1 MGRQYAGILGPL
13 ACTLV
18 LARGIVG
25 GCGLESTLIAAISG
39 LFGFALLGWLTGH
52 TADYLVRMSVRS
64 KFESAMAEW
73 EAANAK
79 ASGTPA

>member
-13 ACTLV
+13 ACTLM
-18 LARGIVG
+18 LARGVAG
-25 GCGLESTLIAAISG
+25 GSGLESTLIAATCG
-39 LFGFALLGWLTGH
+39 LFGFAALGWIAGH

-64 KFESAMAEW
+64 KFEAAMAEW

-79 ASGTPA
+79 SAAAS

>member
-25 GCGLESTLIAAISG
+25 GGGLESTLTAATCG
-39 LFGFALLGWLTGH
+39 LFGFALLGWIAGH
-52 TADYLVRMSVRS
+52 TADYLVRASVRS
-64 KFESAMAEW
+64 KFEGAMAEW
-73 EAANAK
+73 EAANGKSPA
-79 ASGTPA
+79 AS

>member
-1 MGRQYAGILGPL
+1 MGRKYAGVLGPL

-18 LARGIVG
+18 LARGIAG
-25 GCGLESTLIAAISG
+25 GHAFEPTLIAATCG
-39 LFGFALLGWLTGH
+39 LFGFATLGWLAGQ

-64 KFESAMAEW
+64 KFEAAMAEW

-79 ASGTPA
+79 SAAAS